1 MQTITMKQASSL
13 LEVSEATVRNWINHG
28 FISPALN
35 TKNQFE
41 ISAVNLLKQKIESGE
56 INRLRK
62 RANKKNTD
70 NSFIPDEYIND
81 ETLVLELE
89 QIRSIFSENSLDLKN
104 ALFVLTIKQLLLK
117 KEISIQDFQIFNPQT
132 YSHCRR
138 ESVKKEITSWLSELE
153 INENTPIQTYSILF
167 DSLSNVSHDDTI
179 GIIYQSLM
187 LEGNKSKKGSY
198 YTPIELID
206 GIFKDFKKRDGL
218 FLDPCCGTG
227 QFLIRASK
235 FGYENPSFLYGF
247 DIDPIAIKIARIN
260 QLLAFPDACFS
271 PQVYQ
276 VNTLTE
282 VASGGLFCETNHLK
296 HQFQLIATNPPWGA
310 AFTESETVAVMELY
324 PKISS
329 AESFSYFLA
338 KSLELVGKE
347 GFISFILPESLLNI
361 RVHSDIRDLI
371 LTNTSILKIHSVG
384 RKFKGVFTPVVRLDL
399 LNRPPSPDWSVCLR
413 DSEENENV
421 VPQERFRNNLHYI
434 FDAGLS
440 EEENLIISKLYSLP
454 HLSLKNNAD
463 WALGIV
469 TGDNEKHVSA
479 TFQEGMEPVFKGS
492 DIKPYLLKQ
501 PSSFLKFVPASFQQ
515 VAPESKYRAKEKL
528 IYKFI
533 SSKLVFAYDD
543 KQSLTLN
550 SANILIPK
558 IENYSLK
565 VILCLLNSSLFQ
577 FVFSKKFN
585 THKVLKG
592 DLENLPFPVFTPDI
606 QSDLECLVD
615 QAINGANVSTVI
627 DLKIFQAIGLTKD
640 QVDLILNWVK

>member
-1 MQTITMKQASSL
+1 MQTLTIKEASSL

-28 FISPALN
+28 YLSPVLN

-41 ISAVNLLKQKIESGE
+41 ASAVNLLKKKIESGE
-56 INRLRK
+56 INRLSM
-62 RANKKNTD
+62 RANKKSTD
-70 NSFIPDEYIND
+70 NSFIPDEYVKD
-81 ETLVLELE
+81 EAFVLELE
-89 QIRSIFSENSLDLKN
+89 RIRKIFSENSLDLN
-104 ALFVLTIKQLLLK
+104 HALFVLTIKQLVLK
-117 KEISIQDFQIFNPQT
+117 KELSLQNSHFFNPQGYT
-132 YSHCRR
+132 NFLR
-138 ESVKKEITSWLSELE
+138 ESVRIEVSSWLSELE
-153 INENTPIQTYSILF
+153 GNEKSRRTDYSILF

-187 LEGNKSKKGSY
+187 L
-198 YTPIELID
+198 
-206 GIFKDFKKRDGL
+206 FKDFEKRDGL

-235 FGYENPSFLYGF
+235 SGYENHSSLYGF

-260 QLLAFPDACFS
+260 LLLAFPGACFS

-282 VASGGLFCETNHLK
+282 VASGGLFCEANHLK
-296 HQFQLIATNPPWGA
+296 HRVQLIATNPPWGA
-310 AFTESETVAVMELY
+310 AFSDPEIADLTALY

-338 KSLELVGKE
+338 KSLELVGAN
-347 GFISFILPESLLNI
+347 GAISFILPESFLNI

-371 LTNTSILKIHSVG
+371 LTNSSILKIHSVG

-399 LNRPPSPDWSVCLR
+399 LKKPPSPDWSVCLL
-413 DSEENENV
+413 DSEDNENV
-421 VPQERFRNNLHYI
+421 VPQARFKRNLHYI

-440 EEENLIISKLYSLP
+440 EEENQIISKLYSLP
-454 HLSLKNNAD
+454 HLSLKNNAE

-469 TGDNEKHVSA
+469 TGDNEKHVSP

-501 PSSFLKFVPASFQQ
+501 PTSFLKFVPENFQQ
-515 VAPESKYRAKEKL
+515 VAPEAKYRAKEKL
-528 IYKFI
+528 VYKFI

-565 VILCLLNSSLFQ
+565 VILSLLNSSLFQ

-585 THKVLKG
+585 THKVLRG
-592 DLENLPFPVFTPDI
+592 DLENLPFPVFSPELKI
-606 QSDLECLVD
+606 ALEGLVD
-615 QAINGANVSTVI
+615 RGIMGNDVLSAV
-627 DLKIFQAIGLTKD
+627 DLKIFQAVGLTKD
-640 QVDLILNWVK
+640 QIELVLNSLCVNNR